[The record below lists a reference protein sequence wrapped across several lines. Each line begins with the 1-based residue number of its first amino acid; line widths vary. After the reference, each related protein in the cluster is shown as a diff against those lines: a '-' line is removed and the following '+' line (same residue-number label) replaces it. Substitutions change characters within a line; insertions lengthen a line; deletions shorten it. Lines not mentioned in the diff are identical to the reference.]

1 VTYPEVEW
9 VLEAI
14 DADLGGSL
22 SGYTLDNGDSVNLI
36 LINRDDSDTFSG
48 SLRSRT
54 EELRRGIIVGVT
66 RADQAKTPI
75 GTEYD
80 LDVETIAGVRVEGLH
95 HHQRGHVDPDGN
107 EGVPFDELEQLLR
120 DPLWTRRAYP
130 DAGNSRTTYHT
141 LRIENDTQASSDYGS
156 YFRTDFDVRF
166 DGYEDLPAPQHP

>member
-1 VTYPEVEW
+1 VTHPAVDA
-9 VLEAI
+9 VLGFIKTNWQAGTYGDIPIERVDRDNSELLDGNVRSHSEDLQASNYVGATVA
-14 DADLGGSL
+14 DAG
-22 SGYTLDNGDSVNLI
+22 
-36 LINRDDSDTFSG
+36 R
-48 SLRSRT
+48 
-54 EELRRGIIVGVT
+54 
-66 RADQAKTPI
+66 QPI